1 MIELFAHGS
10 PNPHKVSIALEE
22 LALAYKVTPINPYA
36 GEGNNPAYLRLNP
49 NGKVPTITDH
59 DTGVTVFESNAI
71 LLYLAEKT
79 GRLMPKDTAA
89 KWEAIKWL
97 FFQAACIG
105 PMYGQRAHFSLF
117 APEKISYGIKRY
129 EDEGDRLSGV
139 IDMRLTGRDYF
150 LDEYSIVDI
159 AHFGWAHCAVAQG
172 FGLDRFPAYEQWYE
186 RVAARPAVKKGV
198 TIPGE
203 LPDMS
208 TFVEAHR
215 QFRM

>member
-22 LALAYKVTPINPYA
+22 LGLAYKVTSLNPYA
-36 GEGNNPAYLRLNP
+36 GEGSNPEYLTLNP
-49 NGKVPTITDH
+49 NGKVPTIIDH
-59 DTGVTVFESNAI
+59 DTGITVYESNAI

-79 GRLMPKDTAA
+79 GQLIPKDPAG

-97 FFQAACIG
+97 FFQAACVG

-117 APEKISYGIKRY
+117 APEKIPYGIKRY

-139 IDMRLTGRDYF
+139 IEARLASRDYF
-150 LDEYSIVDI
+150 LDDYSIVDI
-159 AHFGWAHCAVAQG
+159 AHFGWAHCAMAQG
-172 FGLDRFPAYEQWYE
+172 YGLNGFPAYKRWYE
-186 RVAARPAVKKGV
+186 RVAARPAVQKGV

-208 TFVEAHR
+208 TFVEALK
-215 QFRM
+215 QFKM